1 MTIKCL
7 IITENP
13 KKMGYGDI
21 KEREVTMTT
30 SRRPPIGDNVTE
42 EEVKLKVKVNNH
54 NRIIAYHH
62 YHKN

>member
-1 MTIKCL
+1 
-7 IITENP
+7 
-13 KKMGYGDI
+13 MGYGDI